1 MTTPLTPSTP
11 GQRPSILSTGS
22 SLRAASHFIAR
33 LTDEARSAVL
43 IDLAA
48 ATEARSADLLAANAL
63 DLARMDAA
71 DPRYDRLQLTEQR
84 LRDIA
89 ADLRKVAAL
98 PSPLGRVLKHSI
110 LPIGLELT
118 RVSVPFGVIGII
130 FEARPNVCFDCFAL
144 CLKAGSA
151 CILKGGSDAKDSC
164 TAIVG
169 LIHEVLQ
176 RHGLSEEC
184 AVLLTSHEDTDRLLQ
199 ARGLVDLIIP
209 RGSSRLINYVREH
222 AQVPV
227 IETGAGV
234 VHCYI
239 DRAADLEK
247 AIPIVVNAKTRR
259 VSVCNALDCLIV
271 HRNRLADLPVLFEPL
286 LRRGVTIEME
296 EKDFPVNG
304 KNACQQWEKISQA
317 MGTQITIGGKD
328 IFGTE
333 FLSLRMA
340 VKIVDSLDEALEHIA
355 RYGSGHSES
364 IVTEDPEAARRF
376 LAEVDAAC
384 VYHNAPTSFTDGGQF
399 GLGAEIGISTQKLHA
414 RGPMALE
421 EITTF
426 KWMIKGNGQTR
437 P

>member
-1 MTTPLTPSTP
+1 MKDFIETKS
-11 GQRPSILSTGS
+11 
-22 SLRAASHFIAR
+22 ASRLIAR
-33 LTDEARSAVL
+33 LSDEERNAIL
-43 IDLAA
+43 LDLAQT
-48 ATEARSADLLAANAL
+48 TEAHTAELLAANAL
-63 DLARMDAA
+63 DLARMNQA
-71 DPRYDRLQLTEQR
+71 DPRYDRLQLTGAR
-84 LRDIA
+84 LKDIA
-89 ADLRKVAAL
+89 ADLRKVASL

-110 LPIGLELT
+110 LPNGLELN

-169 LIHEVLQ
+169 LIHEVLK
-176 RHGLSEEC
+176 RHGV
-184 AVLLTSHEDTDRLLQ
+184 AVEAALLLTSHEDTDRLLT
-199 ARGLVDLIIP
+199 AHGLVDLIIP

-234 VHCYI
+234 VHCYV
-239 DRAADLEK
+239 DRAADMEK
-247 AIPIVVNAKTRR
+247 AKAIVLNAKTRR
-259 VSVCNALDCLIV
+259 VSVCNALDCLII
-271 HRNRLADLPVLFEPL
+271 HRDRLADLPALCQPLFEKN
-286 LRRGVTIEME
+286 VFVEADE
-296 EKDFPVNG
+296 EAYNVLQGIVPSLTG
-304 KNACQQWEKISQA
+304 RAGEES
-317 MGTQITIGGKD
+317 
-328 IFGTE
+328 FGTE
-333 FLSLRMA
+333 FLALRIA
-340 VKIVDSLDEALEHIA
+340 IKVVGSLDEALEHIA

-364 IVTEDPEAARRF
+364 IVTEDSETARRF

-421 EITTF
+421 EITTY
-426 KWMIKGNGQTR
+426 KWLIKGEGQTR

>member
-1 MTTPLTPSTP
+1 MKDFIETKS
-11 GQRPSILSTGS
+11 
-22 SLRAASHFIAR
+22 ASRLIAR
-33 LTDEARSAVL
+33 LSDEERNAIL
-43 IDLAA
+43 LDLAQT
-48 ATEARSADLLAANAL
+48 TEAHTAELLAANAL
-63 DLARMDAA
+63 DLARMNQA
-71 DPRYDRLQLTEQR
+71 DPRYDRLQLTEGR
-84 LRDIA
+84 LKDIA
-89 ADLRKVAAL
+89 ADLRKVASL

-110 LPIGLELT
+110 LPNGLELN

-169 LIHEVLQ
+169 LIHEVLK
-176 RHGLSEEC
+176 RHGV
-184 AVLLTSHEDTDRLLQ
+184 AVEAALLLTSHEDTERLLT
-199 ARGLVDLIIP
+199 AHGLVDLIIP

-234 VHCYI
+234 VHCYV
-239 DRAADLEK
+239 DRAADMEK
-247 AIPIVVNAKTRR
+247 AKAIVLNAKTRR
-259 VSVCNALDCLIV
+259 VSVCNALDCLII
-271 HRNRLADLPVLFEPL
+271 HRDRLADLPALCQPLFEKN
-286 LRRGVTIEME
+286 VFVEADE
-296 EKDFPVNG
+296 EAYNVLQGIVPSLTG
-304 KNACQQWEKISQA
+304 RAGEES
-317 MGTQITIGGKD
+317 
-328 IFGTE
+328 FGTE
-333 FLSLRMA
+333 FLALRIA
-340 VKIVDSLDEALEHIA
+340 IKVVGSLDEALEHIA

-364 IVTEDPEAARRF
+364 IVTEDTETARRF

-421 EITTF
+421 EITTY
-426 KWMIKGNGQTR
+426 KWLIKGEGQTR

>member
-1 MTTPLTPSTP
+1 MTEE
-11 GQRPSILSTGS
+11 RLS
-22 SLRAASHFIAR
+22 LVKAASKHIAR
-33 LTDEARSAVL
+33 LTDAERSAVL
-43 IDLAA
+43 TSLAE
-48 ATEARSADLLAANAL
+48 ATEAHIPTLLAANAH
-63 DLARMDAA
+63 DLARMDKE
-71 DPRYDRLQLTEQR
+71 DPRYDRLQLTEAR

-89 ADLRKVAAL
+89 ADLRKVASL

-110 LPIGLELT
+110 LSNGLELS

-151 CILKGGSDAKDSC
+151 CVLKGGSDAKDSC
-164 TAIVG
+164 TAIVS

-176 RHGLSEEC
+176 QHGLPTDC
-184 AVLLTSHEDTDRLLQ
+184 ALLLTSHEDTDRLLT

-209 RGSSRLINYVREH
+209 RGSSRLINYVREN
-222 AQVPV
+222 ARVPV

-239 DRAADLEK
+239 DRAADLQK

-259 VSVCNALDCLIV
+259 VSVCNALDCLII
-271 HRNRLADLPVLFEPL
+271 HRDRLGDLPAICQALQEK
-286 LRRGVTIEME
+286 GAIIEADE
-296 EKDFPVNG
+296 VSRPFCGDCIAASP
-304 KNACQQWEKISQA
+304 SS
-317 MGTQITIGGKD
+317 
-328 IFGTE
+328 FGTE

-340 VKIVDSLDEALEHIA
+340 VKVVDSLDEALEHIA

-364 IVTEDPEAARRF
+364 IVTEDPEAAQRF
-376 LAEVDAAC
+376 LNEVDAAC
-384 VYHNAPTSFTDGGQF
+384 VYWNAPTSFTDGGQF

-421 EITTF
+421 EITTY
-426 KWMIKGNGQTR
+426 KWIIRGNGQTR
-437 P
+437 A